1 MTAPSPVIVAFTR
14 HAERRAV
21 ERGLALRKLAELL
34 LAHHHRRLRN
44 PGDADWIVR
53 AAGVAIVYD
62 WPDGE
67 DATAALVISA
77 WRE

>member
-1 MTAPSPVIVAFTR
+1 MSAPSPVIVAFTR
-14 HAERRAV
+14 HAERRAG
-21 ERGLALRKLAELL
+21 ERGLALAELAELL
-34 LAHHHRRLRN
+34 LAQHDRRLRN
-44 PGDADWIVR
+44 AGGADWIVH

>member
-14 HAERRAV
+14 HAEPRAL
-21 ERGLALRKLAELL
+21 ERGLALGQLGELL
-34 LAHHHRRLRN
+34 LALHHRRLRN
-44 PGDADWIVR
+44 PVDADWIVR

-62 WPDGE
+62 WPDGI
-67 DATAALVISA
+67 DAAVGLVISA

>member
-14 HAERRAV
+14 HAARRTV
-21 ERGLALRKLAELL
+21 ERGLALPALAELL

-44 PGDADWIVR
+44 PGDADWIVH
-53 AAGVAIVYD
+53 AVGVAIVYD
-62 WPDGE
+62 WPDGI
-67 DATAALVISA
+67 DAAVALVISA

>member
-14 HAERRAV
+14 HAQRRAV
-21 ERGLALRKLAELL
+21 ERGLALAELAELL
-34 LAHHHRRLRN
+34 LAQHDRRLRN
-44 PGDADWIVR
+44 PGGADWVVH

-62 WPDGE
+62 GN
-67 DATAALVISA
+67 DAAAALVISA